1 MQEASSQAGTKRST
15 ERKKEDTFG
24 NVHAA
29 TLTEL
34 EKTENF
40 YLLYLISSVYTVF
53 VSISHKIT
61 CNINNG
67 YGTIC
72 GDKRKACLC
81 SSITE
86 LYWLIIAC
94 TVPKKGLLSTRY
106 MRVYSWYPRVIRG
119 CTHSAIHPIGCQS
132 PSTRYPPV

>member
-40 YLLYLISSVYTVF
+40 YLLYLISSV
-53 VSISHKIT
+53 
-61 CNINNG
+61 
-67 YGTIC
+67 
-72 GDKRKACLC
+72 
-81 SSITE
+81 
-86 LYWLIIAC
+86 LY
-94 TVPKKGLLSTRY
+94 SFRYHTR
-106 MRVYSWYPRVIRG
+106 
-119 CTHSAIHPIGCQS
+119 
-132 PSTRYPPV
+132 